1 MDDAHDGGLLHQVGI
16 VGVQLVII
24 VEHWVCCK
32 RGGKVEVESD
42 ATNNGVMIVGDD
54 EIGLQLRAFGDDG
67 LHEWLL

>member
-24 VEHWVCCK
+24 VEHWVRCK

-67 LHEWLL
+67 LYEWLL